1 MDEAWIRPDWDA
13 PANVG
18 AAVSTRQGP
27 GVSAPP
33 YDRLNLGLRS
43 GDEQAAVLA
52 NRAALAEALALPSP
66 PLWLRQ
72 VHGCAVVDGTGRE
85 AAAAGE
91 PEADAAVAR
100 GAGKVLAILTAD
112 CLPVLFASTDGGTI
126 GAAHA
131 GWRGLAAGV
140 LERTVAAMGVPAG
153 ALVAWLGPAIGAS
166 SYEVGAEVRAAF
178 VDGDAEAA
186 AAFTPTRP
194 GHWTCDL
201 YALARRK
208 LAAAGVTRVSGG
220 GFDTFRDP
228 RLYSYRRDGA
238 ASGRFASLV
247 WTRGPLVG
255 AAQAGDPAGHT
266 VIGEGM

>member
-1 MDEAWIRPDWDA
+1 MGEPWIVPDWDA

-18 AAVSTRQGP
+18 AAVSTRLGP
-27 GVSAPP
+27 GVSAAP

-43 GDEQAAVLA
+43 GDDPAAVTA
-52 NRAALAEALALPSP
+52 NRAALSLALTLPAP

-72 VHGCAVVDGTGRE
+72 VHGTEVADGE
-85 AAAAGE
+85 AAADSGE
-91 PEADAAVAR
+91 EPVADAAVAR
-100 GAGKVLAILTAD
+100 GPGEVLAILTAD
-112 CLPVLFASTDGGTI
+112 CLPVLFASVDGGAI

-140 LERTVAAMGVPAG
+140 LENTVARMGVPPAS
-153 ALVAWLGPAIGAS
+153 LVAWLGPAIGGA

-178 VDGDAEAA
+178 VEPDPAAEE
-186 AAFTPTRP
+186 AFTPTRP

-208 LAAAGVTRVSGG
+208 LAAAGVGRVSGG
-220 GFDTFRDP
+220 GFDTFRDE

-238 ASGRFASLV
+238 KSGRFATLIWIRRPS
-247 WTRGPLVG
+247 
-255 AAQAGDPAGHT
+255 
-266 VIGEGM
+266 